1 MRYARDGVWWNT
13 VIPGMIDRGDTWDV
27 AHAALFLASEEAKHI
42 TGTEILVD
50 GDLMARSA

>member
-1 MRYARDGVWWNT
+1 VRYARDGVWWNT